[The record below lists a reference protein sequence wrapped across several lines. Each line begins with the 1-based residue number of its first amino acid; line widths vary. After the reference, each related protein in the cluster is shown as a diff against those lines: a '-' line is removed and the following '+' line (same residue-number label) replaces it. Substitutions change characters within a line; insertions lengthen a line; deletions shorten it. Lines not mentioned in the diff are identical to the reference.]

1 MIIIV
6 SIYRYLEKTQMNF
19 LANPTQNLVQVKY
32 VLNLY
37 LYKIIRRLIFFLS
50 VVKKKTHKIFV
61 ISFTS
66 FTENHIFEITHLE
79 L

>member
-1 MIIIV
+1 MIVIV

-19 LANPTQNLVQVKY
+19 LANPTRNLVQVKY
-32 VLNLY
+32 TLNLY
-37 LYKIIRRLIFFLS
+37 KLIRRLIFFLS
-50 VVKKKTHKIFV
+50 VVKKRAHKIFV

-66 FTENHIFEITHLE
+66 FIENYIFEITHLE